1 MTVYKI
7 IAKVNPEAAILRLLK
22 DNPDGLNTLA
32 IKKEVSIGMR
42 SIRTILESL
51 LSRTKIKMMEVG
63 SSKVYY
69 LG

>member
-1 MTVYKI
+1 MSVYSI
-7 IAKVNPEAAILRLLK
+7 IAKVNPEIAILRLLK

-32 IKKEVSIGMR
+32 IKKEVCIGMR
-42 SIRTILESL
+42 SIRTILDKL
-51 LSRTKIKMMEVG
+51 LSKTKIKMMEVG